1 MSSLGLIAGKGIYPR
16 LVLESARRQGVGV
29 FVAAFE
35 GETAP
40 ELASSG
46 DQHEWMR
53 LGQLGK
59 LINFFKKHQVKQ
71 AMMAGQIT
79 PGRLF
84 DLRPD
89 FKALFLLA
97 KLKKRNAET
106 LFGAVADELAANG
119 IELLPATTYLEDCL
133 AGEGLLAGP
142 KPGRTFFSDLEIGWP
157 VAKMNSDLDVGQSVV
172 LKKGT
177 ILAVEGYDGTNATI
191 RRGGELGKGAALLI
205 KVSKPGQDMRFDV
218 PVIGPD
224 TIRIC
229 AEAGVT
235 SIVVE
240 AKKTLLLVPE
250 EIRQLA
256 HTHHVTLWGKSS

>member
-1 MSSLGLIAGKGIYPR
+1 MSSLGLIAGKGIYPH
-16 LVLESARRQGVGV
+16 LVLESARRRGVQV
-29 FVAAFE
+29 YVAAFE
-35 GETAP
+35 GETSP

-59 LINFFKKHQVKQ
+59 LIAFFKKNQVRQ
-71 AMMAGQIT
+71 ALMAGQIT

-97 KLKKRNAET
+97 RLKKRNAET
-106 LFGAVADELAANG
+106 LFGAVADELEKNG

-133 AGEGLLAGP
+133 AAADLLAGP
-142 KPGRTFFSDLEIGWP
+142 KPGRRFFSDLEIGWP
-157 VAKMNSDLDVGQSVV
+157 VAKMNSELDVGQSVI

-191 RRGGELGKGAALLI
+191 RRGGELGKGGAMLI
-205 KVSKPGQDMRFDV
+205 KVSKPKQDMRFDV

-229 AEAGVT
+229 AEAGVS
-235 SIVVE
+235 SIVIE
-240 AKKTLLLVPE
+240 SKKTLLLQPE

-256 HTHHVTLWGKSS
+256 HAHRVTLWGHSS